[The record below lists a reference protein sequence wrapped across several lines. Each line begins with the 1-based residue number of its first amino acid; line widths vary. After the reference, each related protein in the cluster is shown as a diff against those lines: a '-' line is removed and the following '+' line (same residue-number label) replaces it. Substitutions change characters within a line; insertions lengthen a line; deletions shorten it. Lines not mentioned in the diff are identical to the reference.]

1 VTRSAGLFAATLA
14 LTLAA
19 GAEPVAVAPPA
30 FSRAEYFELIRRYA
44 RGERAEAVAGLGA
57 WSERNLA
64 RQLASVEEAAR
75 AAERCPACPN
85 VLADLPLRAAV
96 MLHWDRDR
104 ADQPSPEGVEL
115 QRQCPGPLAR
125 LAGRLARVLARRPA
139 TADFARRF
147 FRMVVTSCQWD
158 ACFDAAER
166 WAGEAIEIFPRD
178 AELLLA
184 RGSVREESATLG
196 TRTPQVT
203 DAASAE
209 SLAAGARE
217 AGLQKARRDLEDTL
231 AIDAG
236 LGLARVRLGR
246 VLWRLEEPEPARH
259 QLETALSSLRD
270 VDHAY
275 LARLFLGR
283 IQQDTGR
290 LEEAISEPARR
301 RPPSECAVRR
311 YSALERAAAR
321 GRPGG
326 GAARPAPGSAPRG
339 STSGARSLLG
349 LPGRQR
355 GGPHGPARGAAPGV
369 PGVSRGRRA
378 LVALAF
384 AVLARTG
391 HAQSPQKPIEFR
403 SQVAAVNVDAF
414 VTGRQ
419 PAGLRA

>member
-1 VTRSAGLFAATLA
+1 MTRSARLVAVTLA

-19 GAEPVAVAPPA
+19 GAEPVAAVAQPA

-57 WSERNLA
+57 WSERDLA

-85 VLADLPLRAAV
+85 VFADLPLRAAA

-104 ADQPSPEGVEL
+104 AELPSPEGVEQL
-115 QRQCPGPLAR
+115 RQCPGPLAR

-184 RGSVREESATLG
+184 RGSVREENATLG
-196 TRTPQVT
+196 TRTPRVT

-209 SLAAGARE
+209 SLAASARE
-217 AGLQKARRDLEDTL
+217 AGLQKARRDLEDAL
-231 AIDAG
+231 AIDAD

-246 VLWRLEEPEPARH
+246 VLWRLGEPEPARQ

-283 IQQDTGR
+283 IQQDAGR
-290 LEEAISEPARR
+290 LEEAISEYRLAATVHP
-301 RPPSECAVRR
+301 
-311 YSALERAAAR
+311 SAL
-321 GRPGG
+321 
-326 GAARPAPGSAPRG
+326 SAGMALSNALRLAGDPE
-339 STSGARSLLG
+339 GARLVLRQG
-349 LPGRQR
+349 LR
-355 GGPHGPARGAAPGV
+355 HA
-369 PGVSRGRRA
+369 GRRQERDPYWDYLVLNAEDLTDLLEA
-378 LVALAF
+378 LHRESL
-384 AVLARTG
+384 
-391 HAQSPQKPIEFR
+391 E
-403 SQVAAVNVDAF
+403 
-414 VTGRQ
+414 
-419 PAGLRA
+419 